1 MPVHLSLTQFR
12 RYDTPDRMDD
22 LLNDSHDAHDVTDG
36 VDHDAIYEE
45 QTDLTDELEDEIE
58 NLRSSEGGMLQN
70 THVYKN

>member
-1 MPVHLSLTQFR
+1 MTQFR

-22 LLNDSHDAHDVTDG
+22 LLNDSHDVHDVTDG